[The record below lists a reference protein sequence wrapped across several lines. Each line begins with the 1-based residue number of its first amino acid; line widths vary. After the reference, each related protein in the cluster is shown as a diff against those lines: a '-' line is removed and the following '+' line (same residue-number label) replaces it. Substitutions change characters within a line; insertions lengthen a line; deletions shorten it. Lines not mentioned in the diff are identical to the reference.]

1 MLEWDFVKFKSSPGP
16 IPQQP
21 KKIFFFHANS
31 VISFVYSV
39 SYRLSMLFIL
49 VQTVHSL
56 AIINSD
62 HLYLRICSLHNCGFF
77 YNQRTLIFFYQVVW
91 YDV

>member
-16 IPQQP
+16 LPQQP
-21 KKIFFFHANS
+21 KKIFFFLANS

-49 VQTVHSL
+49 V
-56 AIINSD
+56 
-62 HLYLRICSLHNCGFF
+62 
-77 YNQRTLIFFYQVVW
+77 
-91 YDV
+91 

>member
-1 MLEWDFVKFKSSPGP
+1 MKFKSSPGP
-16 IPQQP
+16 LPQQP
-21 KKIFFFHANS
+21 KKIFFFFFHANS
-31 VISFVYSV
+31 VISFVHSV

-62 HLYLRICSLHNCGFF
+62 HVCLRICSLHDYRLF
-77 YNQRTLIFFYQVVW
+77 L
-91 YDV
+91 